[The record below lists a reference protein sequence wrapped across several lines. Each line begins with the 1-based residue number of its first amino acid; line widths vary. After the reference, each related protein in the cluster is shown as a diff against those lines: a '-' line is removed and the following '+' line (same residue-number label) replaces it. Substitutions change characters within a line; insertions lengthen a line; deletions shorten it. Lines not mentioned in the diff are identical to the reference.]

1 MVKLCLLKHNSIILL
16 FIYKE
21 LIWKT
26 EENGVKERLQK
37 KKNKFLLS
45 LITIEFMLILTAEL
59 YGMVKASDNIE
70 LKIGDTISVDGLN
83 YQIIQNGEAEVSG
96 VTNSDITVV
105 NIPDIVT
112 YRGNNLKVKSIGKGA
127 FGGCSD
133 LKSVV
138 LPNGLTSIGGYAFYK
153 CSSLPN
159 ITIPESVTNIEW
171 TAFYGCNGLVEIKV
185 SDNNPNYA
193 SDGGAVFDKRK
204 LNLIYFSKGRSG
216 EYEVPSGVRSIKAYA
231 FYGCKN
237 LTSIIIPESVVLI
250 GEQAFSC
257 CSNLSSIMIPEGV
270 THIGRLAFNECNNL
284 VIYSTDKAYAHAC
297 ATKYKIKWSPS
308 IELSETG
315 ISLEYNNCTYDG
327 TYKTPSI
334 TVKDGNKKLILD
346 TDYTVSY
353 KNNISAGTALITV
366 TGKKILG
373 TVTKEFVIE
382 AKTISDVKAE
392 LAAGYY
398 SYSGEPVTPEVTVND
413 NGKLLVKD
421 IDYTLLYK
429 NNKSIGTATVTIT
442 GKGNYKGNKK
452 LTFTISLPQIESFR
466 QSTAYSSTSIKMTWQ
481 SISDIEGYA
490 VYRGTGQNGDY
501 WLLKTVT
508 ANSYTDLGLEAGK
521 KYYYKVRAYK
531 TVNGKKV
538 YGAYS
543 DSLCMVT
550 KPKSPSGLILKA
562 GNQKVRVLW
571 EKSVGADGYEV
582 HMSNFEYGIYM
593 NMKNRNADTLSYTQE
608 NLITG
613 RTYYFKIKA
622 YKVNGNGERVYSDWS
637 IIESV
642 TVN

>member
-1 MVKLCLLKHNSIILL
+1 M
-16 FIYKE
+16 
-21 LIWKT
+21 
-26 EENGVKERLQK
+26 KERRLK

-45 LITIEFMLILTAEL
+45 LITIEFLFILIVEL
-59 YGMVKASDNIE
+59 YGIVKASDKIE

-83 YQIIQNGEAEVSG
+83 YKITQNGEVEVSG

-105 NIPDIVT
+105 NIPDVFT
-112 YRGNNLKVKSIGKGA
+112 YRGNNLRVKSIGKGA
-127 FGGCSD
+127 FGDCSD

-138 LPNGLTSIGGYAFYK
+138 LPNGLTSIDGYAFYK

-185 SDNNPNYA
+185 SDNNPNYV
-193 SDGGAVFDKRK
+193 SDSGAVFDKRK
-204 LNLIYFSKGRSG
+204 LNLLYFSKGRSG
-216 EYEVPSGVRSIKAYA
+216 EYEVPFGVRSIKAYA

-237 LTSIIIPESVVLI
+237 LTSIKIPESVVLI

-257 CSNLSSIMIPEGV
+257 CGSLSSILIPESV
-270 THIGRLAFNECNNL
+270 TRIGRLAFNECNNL

-297 ATKYKIKWSPS
+297 ATKNKIKWSPS
-308 IELSETG
+308 VELSETG
-315 ISLEYNNCTYDG
+315 IFLEYHNCIYDG

-334 TVKDGNKKLILD
+334 TVKDGNKNLILD

-353 KNNISAGTALITV
+353 ENNISAGTALITV
-366 TGKKILG
+366 TGKRILG

-382 AKTISDVKAE
+382 AKSFSDVKAE
-392 LAAGYY
+392 LAARYY
-398 SYSGEPVTPEVTVND
+398 SYNGKPITPEITVND

-421 IDYTLLYK
+421 VDYTLLYE

-442 GKGNYKGNKK
+442 GKGNYKGSKK
-452 LTFTISLPQIESFR
+452 LTFTISLPKIESFR
-466 QSTAYSSTSIKMTWQ
+466 QSTVYSSTSIKMTWQ
-481 SISDIEGYA
+481 SIPDIEGYA
-490 VYRGTGQNGDY
+490 VYRGTSQNGDY

-508 ANSYTDLGLEAGK
+508 ANFYTDLGLEAGK
-521 KYYYKVRAYK
+521 EYYYKVRAYK

-538 YGAYS
+538 YGAYT

-550 KPKSPSGLILKA
+550 KPKSPAGVILKA
-562 GNQKVRVLW
+562 GNQKARVVW
-571 EKSVGADGYEV
+571 EKSAGADGYEV
-582 HMSNFEYGIYM
+582 HMSHFEYGIYM

-622 YKVNGNGERVYSDWS
+622 YKLNGNGEKVYSDWS
-637 IIESV
+637 SIELV
-642 TVN
+642 TVK